1 MSLFLPSKCLV
12 ILYGLFSSLDVIKE
26 RLADDPT
33 NQNVITR
40 SGNWIR
46 NTRTPDK
53 VIYYHLNII
62 DTVYTKYERLLAYS
76 GNENDISHNKNRLS
90 NTMVTNKGL
99 SPPNIAPTAY
109 IRYVR
114 ILGTQYLFGKPIY
127 NTAG

>member
-1 MSLFLPSKCLV
+1 MSLFLTSKCLV
-12 ILYGLFSSLDVIKE
+12 IFYGLFSSLDMIKE
-26 RLADDPT
+26 RLVDDPT
-33 NQNVITR
+33 NQNAITR

-46 NTRTPDK
+46 NARTPDK

-109 IRYVR
+109 IRYAR